1 MTADTIAAIATAS
14 GAGGVGIIRLSGP
27 SAIAIASAILGG
39 KWLDDR
45 RVVVGYA
52 HDIAGNRLDEVVA
65 FSFVAPRSFTGE
77 DTAEI
82 QGHGGAVN
90 LGMLLRAAVDRG
102 ARIAEPGEFTRR
114 AFENG
119 KLDLTRAEGLL
130 AVIDAGSERAWR
142 IAQAQL
148 GGALG
153 AAVNALRE
161 RAIVVLADLE
171 GRIDFPD
178 EDLATTGG
186 GWLRDE
192 LLAVS
197 SESRR
202 LADSFQLGRALR
214 HGIEVALVG
223 PVNVGKS
230 SLLNALLGQER
241 AIVADQ
247 PGTTRDVVEARTMW
261 NGIAVTLID
270 TAGERSDTTAD
281 AIEQRGIEL
290 GRARAEQAD
299 VVVIVNDGVSPWD
312 DGARFG
318 RRALVVRSKA
328 DLALAPQ
335 HTALPT
341 SAVTSAGLVE
351 LRREILARAGVAD
364 SEGSEGVIVTSE
376 RQRSLLATAADQSA
390 AAVHGLDAHTPLE
403 MLALDVRQAT
413 RALSDVIGQEV
424 GEDMLDA
431 LFKRFCI
438 GK

>member
-312 DGARFG
+312 DGARCG